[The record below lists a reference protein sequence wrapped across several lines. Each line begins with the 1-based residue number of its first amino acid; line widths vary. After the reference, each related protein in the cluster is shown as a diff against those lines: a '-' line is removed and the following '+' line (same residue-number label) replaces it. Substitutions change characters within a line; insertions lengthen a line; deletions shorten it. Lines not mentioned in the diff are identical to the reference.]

1 MLTPIDIQN
10 KTLKTGMGY
19 NKKDVDD
26 FLIQIIRSYEELYK
40 QNVEF
45 KEKIGTLSEGIQYYK
60 SIETTLQKA
69 LVLAEKTSKET
80 KEAAMMKAEALE
92 KDARVKADQLLA
104 DAKNELDS
112 VRNQTI
118 TLVQN
123 YESFRLQFKKLAATQ
138 LELVEGDGFK
148 IYAPELEKFMNGT
161 SDDLQSETLIAS
173 INQAQEA
180 QDRATAELEAV
191 NQNIAESIAQL
202 NASIAESEGAF
213 AQTEDIPQTP
223 VPDVTS
229 TETMSMA
236 SELNPAGIMSAA
248 PEPNPGETMTMAS
261 EPMSAGTMPVT
272 PEPVPQMN
280 YQASMM
286 ETSTMTEPAGEQ
298 LMSQPM
304 QAEPLVSEQSVSIG
318 SMLQQQ
324 SAQTPYQTTN
334 INPYDNTAAQAPA
347 MDYSTQTTASQAPAG
362 DGYLDE
368 LRFDGMTYTTPAQPV
383 KTEPAGQSGDDIQFE
398 FISTEE

>member
-213 AQTEDIPQTP
+213 AQTEDIPQP

-236 SELNPAGIMSAA
+236 SELNPAGIMSAT
-248 PEPNPGETMTMAS
+248 PEPNPGGTMTMAS

-286 ETSTMTEPAGEQ
+286 ETSPMTEPAGEQ

-304 QAEPLVSEQSVSIG
+304 QSEPLVSEQSVSIG

-324 SAQTPYQTTN
+324 SVQTPYQTTN

-347 MDYSTQTTASQAPAG
+347 MDYSTQTTESQTPAG

>member
-80 KEAAMMKAEALE
+80 KEAAIMKAEALE
-92 KDARVKADQLLA
+92 QEARVKADQLLA

-148 IYAPELEKFMNGT
+148 IYAPELDKFMNGT
-161 SDDLQSETLIAS
+161 SDDLQSETLLAS
-173 INQAQEA
+173 INEA
-180 QDRATAELEAV
+180 QAAQDSAVAELEAV
-191 NQNIAESIAQL
+191 NQNIAESISQL
-202 NASIAESEGAF
+202 NASIAESETAF
-213 AQTEDIPQTP
+213 AQTEPVSQTGMP
-223 VPDVTS
+223 
-229 TETMSMA
+229 ETA
-236 SELNPAGIMSAA
+236 PIGAA
-248 PEPNPGETMTMAS
+248 AM
-261 EPMSAGTMPVT
+261 T
-272 PEPVPQMN
+272 PEYNPSEMTQN
-280 YQASMM
+280 AYNASMM
-286 ETSTMTEPAGEQ
+286 DTSMMSQPAAGQVMPEPMMTEPLQ
-298 LMSQPM
+298 T
-304 QAEPLVSEQSVSIG
+304 EPAIPEQSVSIG
-318 SMLQQQ
+318 SMMQQQ
-324 SAQTPYQTTN
+324 SVQTPYPAAN
-334 INPYDNTAAQAPA
+334 MNPYDNTAAQTPA
-347 MDYSTQTTASQAPAG
+347 MDYSTQTTASAASSG

-368 LRFDGMTYTTPAQPV
+368 LRFDGMTYTEPAAPV
-383 KTEPAGQSGDDIQFE
+383 KTEPAVPGQNGEEIQFE

>member
-92 KDARVKADQLLA
+92 QDARVKADQLLA

-161 SDDLQSETLIAS
+161 SDDLQSEALLAS

-180 QDRATAELEAV
+180 QDSATAELEAV

-202 NASIAESEGAF
+202 NASIAESEGAL
-213 AQTEDIPQTP
+213 AQMGDMPQT
-223 VPDVTS
+223 S
-229 TETMSMA
+229 TMNVASAGAMSMA
-236 SELNPAGIMSAA
+236 SELNPAGAMPVS
-248 PEPNPGETMTMAS
+248 PELNSTGT
-261 EPMSAGTMPVT
+261 MSAGTIPAT
-272 PEPVPQMN
+272 PEPIPQTTYN
-280 YQASMM
+280 PSMM
-286 ETSTMTEPAGEQ
+286 GASTMTEPVAEPV
-298 LMSQPM
+298 MSQPL

-324 SAQTPYQTTN
+324 AAQTSYQTAN
-334 INPYDNTAAQAPA
+334 INPYDNTAAQAPV
-347 MDYSTQTTASQAPAG
+347 MDYSAQAAASPTPAAK

-368 LRFDGMTYTTPAQPV
+368 LRFEGMTYTEPAQPV
-383 KTEPAGQSGDDIQFE
+383 NTEPAGKSGDDIQFE

>member
-92 KDARVKADQLLA
+92 QDARVKADQLLA

-161 SDDLQSETLIAS
+161 SDDLQSETLLTS
-173 INQAQEA
+173 INEA
-180 QDRATAELEAV
+180 QAAQDSAVAELEAV
-191 NQNIAESIAQL
+191 NQNIAQSISQL
-202 NASIAESEGAF
+202 NASIAESETAF
-213 AQTEDIPQTP
+213 AQTE
-223 VPDVTS
+223 
-229 TETMSMA
+229 
-236 SELNPAGIMSAA
+236 
-248 PEPNPGETMTMAS
+248 
-261 EPMSAGTMPVT
+261 
-272 PEPVPQMN
+272 PVPQAAIPEPMTQN
-280 YQASMM
+280 AYDASMM
-286 ETSTMTEPAGEQ
+286 GNPMMSEPVAGPVMPEPMMTEPIP
-298 LMSQPM
+298 S
-304 QAEPLVSEQSVSIG
+304 EPIMPEQSVSIG
-318 SMLQQQ
+318 SMMQQQ
-324 SAQTPYQTTN
+324 AVQNSYTTAN
-334 INPYDNTAAQAPA
+334 MNPYDNTATQAPA
-347 MDYSTQTTASQAPAG
+347 MDYNTQATTSAGTTG

-368 LRFDGMTYTTPAQPV
+368 LRFDGMTYTEPTAPV
-383 KTEPAGQSGDDIQFE
+383 KTEPAAQSPGSDEIQFE